1 MTTFGNSC
9 HSGSFRATTLENIP
23 FEWKKSC
30 DEIAH
35 IEMFIPFASFEITSN
50 GNIPQSNFLTDIDN
64 KTVII

>member
-1 MTTFGNSC
+1 M
-9 HSGSFRATTLENIP
+9 ENIP

-50 GNIPQSNFLTDIDN
+50 GNIPQGNLLRGIDN
-64 KTVII
+64 KTVKGKDVFKTCMGR

>member
-1 MTTFGNSC
+1 MTKFGNSC

-35 IEMFIPFASFEITSN
+35 IEMFIPFASFEITCN

-64 KTVII
+64 KTVRI

>member
-1 MTTFGNSC
+1 MTKFGNSC

-50 GNIPQSNFLTDIDN
+50 SNIPQSNFLTDIDN

>member
-1 MTTFGNSC
+1 MTKFGNFG

-35 IEMFIPFASFEITSN
+35 IEMFIPFASFEINYN
-50 GNIPQSNFLTDIDN
+50 GNIPQCNLLSDIDN
-64 KTVII
+64 KTVRM